1 MSKTRLDFQT
11 FLETFKGDK
20 NVYFQPPPSVQM
32 KYEAIVYSLNDI
44 NVHYA
49 DDIKYKSMKR
59 YSVIAI
65 SKNPDSELCDKLLTL
80 PYSELDRF
88 YTADNLNHW
97 VITLYF

>member
-1 MSKTRLDFQT
+1 MGKSRLE
-11 FLETFKGDK
+11 LHEVLCNLLGSR

-44 NVHYA
+44 SVNYA

>member
-1 MSKTRLDFQT
+1 MGKSRLE
-11 FLETFKGDK
+11 LHEILCNLLGSR

-44 NVHYA
+44 SVNYA

-65 SKNPDSELCDKLLTL
+65 SKNPDSELCNKLLDL

>member
-1 MSKTRLDFQT
+1 MGKSRLE
-11 FLETFKGDK
+11 LHEVLCNLLGSR

-44 NVHYA
+44 NVNYA

-65 SKNPDSELCDKLLTL
+65 SKNPDSGLCDKLLTL